1 MSDLIVEVVKPGL
14 FSTLQDQGR
23 MGFQAFGVPV
33 SGALDRKSASLANW
47 LVGNDMDQP
56 VIEITVLGPDL
67 TFSSAGQLALT
78 GANLHPLLNG
88 NPIPQNQTINFGAGA
103 ELTFGKS
110 CNGCRSYLA
119 ISGEWKVERWLGSAC
134 AVPYTENL
142 LTTSRLQKEQQI
154 TIENRVSTEIR
165 FCEDT
170 SLEKGCVDIRILQG
184 PEFSL
189 FTDEALNNFLEVE
202 HIISKDVNRMGM
214 RLKTRIE
221 FCGSTEMISAGVIPG
236 TIQIAR
242 SGQPIVLLADA
253 QTTGG
258 YPRIANVISVDMDLL
273 AQCRP
278 GDTVRFHLVEL
289 QEAYDLLYEAL
300 NRGEEDASAM
310 T

>member
-1 MSDLIVEVVKPGL
+1 MSDLIVEVIKPGL

-47 LVGNDMDQP
+47 LVGNERDQP
-56 VIEITVLGPDL
+56 VIEITVLGPEL
-67 TFSSAGQLALT
+67 TFSSTGQLAIT
-78 GANLHPLLNG
+78 GADLHPLLNG
-88 NPIPQNQTINFGAGA
+88 KPIPQNQTVDFRAGSV
-103 ELTFGKS
+103 LTFGKS

-119 ISGEWKVERWLGSAC
+119 VGGAWKVERWLGSAC

-142 LTTSRLQKEQQI
+142 LATSRLEKEQLI
-154 TIENRVSTEIR
+154 SIESRILEEKRSS
-165 FCEDT
+165 EDNLVKKECT
-170 SLEKGCVDIRILQG
+170 DIRILEG

-189 FTDEALNNFLEVE
+189 FTDEALRNFLEVE
-202 HIISKDVNRMGM
+202 HLITKDVNRMGM

-221 FCGSTEMISAGVIPG
+221 FCGSTEMISSGVIPG

-242 SGQPIVLLADA
+242 SGQPIILLADA

-278 GDTVRFHLVEL
+278 GDTVRFHLIKL
-289 QEAYDLLYEAL
+289 QEAYDLLYDELNEA
-300 NRGEEDASAM
+300 AS
-310 T
+310 TST